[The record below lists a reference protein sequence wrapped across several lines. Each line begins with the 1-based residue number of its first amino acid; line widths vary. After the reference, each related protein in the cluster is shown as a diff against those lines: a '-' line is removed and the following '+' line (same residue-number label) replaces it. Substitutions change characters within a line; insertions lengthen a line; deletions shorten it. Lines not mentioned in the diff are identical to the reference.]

1 MKQFIEIIEDKYL
14 KDLKDELELYDT
26 ELYELKNGLG
36 IQLVVTTIKNP
47 PKTINYKKDGHKPQV
62 FKDIPVNQQHVELK
76 VLKQRFCNLNK
87 NENKNKHF
95 TLPLSCMLENH
106 RMTKRLANYSLESL
120 SMNSF
125 RFVSDETGI
134 SRRTLQNLLSEWM
147 QRVKPTWEM
156 GCLYVFLLSKKNKV
170 YVMLDSKLNAVKITN
185 NIFEMTNIVN
195 QFKSDKVVIPF
206 DKNLALTLKRN
217 METDVVIDYFDFKD
231 FIEREVWKCY
241 EKRRNRTL
249 RNNAK
254 RGVEP
259 EIKTNIKEEHD
270 LFFKESYTLSAEE
283 QIRFNQISEENHLY
297 SFYKSIKNKL
307 ISKARLSF
315 MKVEE
320 TVYPSFS
327 YTTTLFSPG
336 YYDVL
341 SLLPIRDKKISELI
355 DSVDRLLE
363 QGIHFEELYFSKDYR
378 NKYQVEYEQLHKTL
392 TKSQFILR
400 WNYDKK
406 YE

>member
-1 MKQFIEIIEDKYL
+1 MKSFIKMIEDKYL
-14 KDLKDELELYDT
+14 GDLKDELELYET
-26 ELYELKNGLG
+26 ELYELKNGSG

-134 SRRTLQNLLSEWM
+134 SRRTLQNLLNEWM

-156 GCLYVFLLSKKNKV
+156 GCLYVFLLSNKNKV
-170 YVMLDSKLNAVKITN
+170 YVLLDSKLNAVKITN
-185 NIFEMTNIVN
+185 NIFEITNIVN

-206 DKNLALTLKRN
+206 DKNLALTLKGN

-254 RGVEP
+254 RGIEA

-297 SFYKSIKNKL
+297 SFYNNIKNKL

-378 NKYQVEYEQLHKTL
+378 NKYQVEYEQLNKTL

>member
-1 MKQFIEIIEDKYL
+1 MKSFIEIIEDKYL
-14 KDLKDELELYDT
+14 GDLKDELELYET
-26 ELYELKNGLG
+26 ELYELKNGSG

-87 NENKNKHF
+87 KGYF

-134 SRRTLQNLLSEWM
+134 SRRTLQNLLNEWM
-147 QRVKPTWEM
+147 QRVKPTWEI
-156 GCLYVFLLSKKNKV
+156 GCLYVFLLSNKTKV

-185 NIFEMTNIVN
+185 NIFEITNIVN

-206 DKNLALTLKRN
+206 DKNLALTLKGN
-217 METDVVIDYFDFKD
+217 MEKDVVIDYFDFKD

-241 EKRRNRTL
+241 EKQRNRTL

-254 RGVEP
+254 RDIEP

-283 QIRFNQISEENHLY
+283 QIRFNQISEDNHLY
-297 SFYKSIKNKL
+297 SFYNNIKNKL

-315 MKVEE
+315 TKVQK
-320 TVYPSFS
+320 TVYPSLS
-327 YTTTLFSPG
+327 YTTTLYSPG

-341 SLLPIRDKKISELI
+341 SFLPIRDKKINELI

-363 QGIHFEELYFSKDYR
+363 QGIHFKELYFSKDYR

-400 WNYDKK
+400 WNSDKK